1 VQKQTISS
9 ASTFWMKF
17 VFPAIWIPGFGFGAF
32 ILWFGL
38 ARGKHG
44 ELPPAAMKYA
54 FAIIWVLGTTFILWI
69 AIRLKRVRL
78 DETNLYVSK
87 WFREITV
94 PIIEIASVTEARWIK
109 GHPILIHFKNTS
121 ACGRSVMFMPRLRLA
136 FGSRHP
142 IVGELQRIAGLSPD
156 STA

>member
-17 VFPAIWIPGFGFGAF
+17 VFPALWIPGFGFGAF

-44 ELPPAAMKYA
+44 ELPPAALKYA
-54 FAIIWVLGTTFILWI
+54 FAIIWVLGTTFVLWI

-78 DETNLYVSK
+78 DGTNLYVSK

-94 PIIEIASVTEARWIK
+94 PFIEIASVTEARWIK

-121 ACGRSVMFMPRLRLA
+121 TCGRSVMFMPKLRLG
-136 FGSRHP
+136 FWSRHP
-142 IVGELQRIAGLSPD
+142 IVAELRKIAGLSPD

>member
-1 VQKQTISS
+1 
-9 ASTFWMKF
+9 MKF
-17 VFPAIWIPGFGFGAF
+17 VFPALWIPGFGFGAF

-44 ELPPAAMKYA
+44 ELPPAALKYA

-78 DETNLYVSK
+78 DGTNLYVSK

-94 PIIEIASVTEARWIK
+94 PFIEIASVTESKWIK

-121 ACGRSVMFMPRLRLA
+121 TCGRSVMFMPKLRLG
-136 FGSRHP
+136 FWSRHP
-142 IVGELQRIAGLSPD
+142 IVAELRQIAGLSPD